1 MSIYKSVAAM
11 QRGDPETMKI
21 IENVLVPPTKKQVRV
36 CVLASCVTMPDV
48 QARYGTSPFKI
59 KPPFV
64 PGYAVVGE
72 VDAVGADVT
81 RAAVGDRFG
90 VLTVQGGY
98 TEVYYATE
106 DQLIPMP
113 ADLNPA
119 ELIHL
124 ILNYLVA
131 YQTMHRSAKVK
142 PGETVVIIGASGGIG
157 TAYLQLCK
165 LTGLKMYGLA
175 SKSKHAIL
183 HTYEA
188 LPIDYH
194 TQDFAKVIRQ
204 AEPDGVDVV
213 FDGVGGDYYRRGKS
227 LLRRGGR
234 WVSYGNPL
242 SVSGLL
248 TVLWRSLASVLL
260 PNGRKHIPY
269 GTSLLRFN
277 RDPFFEDWA
286 TLCGLLRER
295 KIQPVI
301 GARFPIL
308 EAAQANALL
317 ESGTVIGNVVLLMPK
332 LMKDETLVKE
342 SEA

>member
-1 MSIYKSVAAM
+1 MTTYKSVATV
-11 QRGDPETMKI
+11 QRGGPETMQI
-21 IENVLVPPTKKQVRV
+21 IESEVVPPAENQVRV
-36 CVLASCVTMPDV
+36 RVLASCVTMPDV
-48 QARYGTSPFKI
+48 QARYGDSPFKI

-64 PGYAVVGE
+64 PGYAIIGDIDACGE
-72 VDAVGADVT
+72 SVT
-81 RAAVGDRFG
+81 SAAVGDRVA

-98 TEVYYATE
+98 TEMFYLE
-106 DQLIPMP
+106 ENKIIPMP

-119 ELIHL
+119 ELINL

-142 PGETVVIIGASGGIG
+142 AGETAIIIGASGGIG
-157 TAYLQLCK
+157 TAYLQLGQ
-165 LTGLKMYGLA
+165 LAGLKIYGLA

-183 HTYEA
+183 DAYGA
-188 LPIDYH
+188 VPIDYR

-204 AEPDGVDVV
+204 AEPQGVDVV
-213 FDGVGGDYYRRGKS
+213 FDGIGGDYFKRGAG
-227 LLRRGGR
+227 LLKKGGR

-248 TVLWRSLASVLL
+248 RVLGQALACTLL
-260 PNGRKHIPY
+260 PNGKKYIPY
-269 GTSLLRFN
+269 GTGLSRFN
-277 RDPFFEDWA
+277 RDPYFEDWA
-286 TLCGLLRER
+286 ALCELLRER

-317 ESGTVIGNVVLLMPK
+317 ESGTVIGNVVLLAPE
-332 LMKDETLVKE
+332 LMNAKAPSQKE
-342 SEA
+342 SA